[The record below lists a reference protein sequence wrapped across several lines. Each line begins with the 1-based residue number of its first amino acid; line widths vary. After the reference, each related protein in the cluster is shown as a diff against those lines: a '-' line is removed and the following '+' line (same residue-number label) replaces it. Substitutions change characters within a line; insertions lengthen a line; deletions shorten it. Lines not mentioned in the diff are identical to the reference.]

1 VLNLISIQK
10 YATKYKLSTF
20 ATIKLIN
27 QGKLKTIKKMIDGEE
42 KELIVDESSPH
53 IIASASKN
61 EDPQPNNYEHAYHEL
76 LAKYSALQEKY
87 TTLMEEKNR
96 APK

>member
-1 VLNLISIQK
+1 MLNLISIQK

-27 QGKLKTIKKMIDGEE
+27 QGKLKTIKKMVDGEE
-42 KELIVDESSPH
+42 KELI
-53 IIASASKN
+53 
-61 EDPQPNNYEHAYHEL
+61 AYHEL